1 MKIPILQTFL
11 ILTLCGVLYA
21 EPATQQRE
29 IQLSTMIPPDFSRQ
43 FCTPDWEDLIGRR
56 QGQLETEQR
65 ILRQLEMP
73 VTVNIDQSLTLE
85 QAVNMICAQVDLVPH
100 VDRAILLECRIWT
113 CTMVTMPRANGVR
126 AKSVLNVILEQHGFT
141 YTVRNEMFN
150 ITTKGRARGE
160 KFHRMYYVGDIV
172 NEIPEGLDF
181 SSIMGIIQSVIE
193 PDSWLTGDAFLTF
206 HPTTQSLV
214 IRQTEKVHV
223 QIEDLLNQIRNLNDG
238 IEPQPPQQPHQVA
251 QPQRPQSEERIFQQ
265 LEETRLTVDEGG
277 SLLLDQA
284 LRLLNVVGIPYFLD
298 VPSLQEAGIQH
309 NVLVNLSQTDEIT
322 KKEWLENILA
332 QHDLAWVVKHE
343 MLVITSKRAARG
355 NKIHRLHYVGDLI
368 SDLGDLASE
377 IMKMFD
383 TIMTK
388 IDPDSWR
395 DGDAAMTF
403 HPATLSIAVRHFEDV
418 HAQVE
423 DMFNRIREANGET
436 LETFALQLE
445 EQTNQCSL
453 TLRERIRMRTIASP
467 NRIIR

>member
-1 MKIPILQTFL
+1 
-11 ILTLCGVLYA
+11 
-21 EPATQQRE
+21 
-29 IQLSTMIPPDFSRQ
+29 MIF
-43 FCTPDWEDLIGRR
+43 
-56 QGQLETEQR
+56 
-65 ILRQLEMP
+65 
-73 VTVNIDQSLTLE
+73 
-85 QAVNMICAQVDLVPH
+85 
-100 VDRAILLECRIWT
+100 
-113 CTMVTMPRANGVR
+113 
-126 AKSVLNVILEQHGFT
+126 EQHGLT
-141 YTVRNEMFN
+141 YTVRNEMLN
-150 ITTKGRARGE
+150 ITTKRRVLEE
-160 KFHRMYYVGDIV
+160 KFHRLHYVGDIV
-172 NEIPEGLDF
+172 NEIPGCMNF
-181 SSIMGIIQSVIE
+181 GSIMDIIQSVIE
-193 PDSWLTGDAFLTF
+193 PDSWFDGNTVITF

-223 QIEDLLNQIRNLNDG
+223 QIEDLLNQMRNMNDG
-238 IEPQPPQQPHQVA
+238 IEPQPPQPHQVA

-284 LRLLNVVGIPYFLD
+284 LQLLNVVGIPYFLD

-368 SDLGDLASE
+368 SDLDDLAPE

-383 TIMTK
+383 TITTK

-403 HPATLSIAVRHFEDV
+403 HPATLSIVVRHFEDV
-418 HAQVE
+418 HVQ
-423 DMFNRIREANGET
+423 I
-436 LETFALQLE
+436 E
-445 EQTNQCSL
+445 EL
-453 TLRERIRMRTIASP
+453 LGTLRTMNDDKQMASP